1 MGTLDLKNLDFY
13 RKEQMKSSILK
24 LLESNRYSLF
34 VYSDLSVSSFI
45 DENKEVI
52 YSWTPTI
59 YLDYD
64 IISEIFEE
72 LGI

>member
-1 MGTLDLKNLDFY
+1 MEILDLKNLDFY
-13 RKEQMKSSILK
+13 RKEQMKSSILR

-45 DENKEVI
+45 NEDKEVI
-52 YSWTPTI
+52 YSWHPLV

-64 IISEIFEE
+64 IISEIFED